1 MQLITL
7 LLFTVSILTLLSGIS
22 QWIGSRKAERA
33 HAGMFFLTTL
43 CSALWASSIA
53 LFLSLSPEQEN
64 MAPVLVYGIYIP
76 SVFMDVF
83 LIAYLNWNS
92 GVVKFLTA
100 VFAAMTLFIT
110 GAVLFDQMFMY
121 SAIDV
126 TTSGNKINIVNDWYY
141 WVYLAYFVI
150 ASFVIAGS
158 LLYQIAK
165 TRAKN
170 QKMGKIILLVGLIFT
185 GAASLIFDILLPFGI
200 RYDLIWVGPLTI
212 SATIIA
218 FYYAAL
224 RYRTIQLS
232 SAWLKI
238 MSYVVIMTSA
248 AIVYMLLFF
257 VVFTALFKV
266 PNPSTE
272 VFVLNFIMIAIVLLL
287 LPVIN
292 ELSAFIRSLIQTNQV
307 DVAYVVKKMN
317 KMANSNVN
325 LNELAEFL
333 ADHLH
338 FAYIGFIINGK
349 VYGSATL
356 PITPEEL
363 KQVELLKAPE
373 KGMWLSFNE
382 PVSRAFSRLDINAM
396 AELQDAKGKPFGQ
409 LLVGKPQGKMGF
421 DRRDLIQLEMIINL
435 VAAMIDTK
443 A

>member
-7 LLFTVSILTLLSGIS
+7 LLFTVSILTLLSGFS
-22 QWIGSRKAERA
+22 QWIGSRKTDRA
-33 HAGMFFLTTL
+33 HAGMFFLTTI
-43 CSALWASSIA
+43 CSSLWAVA
-53 LFLSLSPEQEN
+53 VAVFLSLKPEQEGI
-64 MAPVLVYGIYIP
+64 APLVIYGIYIP

-83 LIAYLNWNS
+83 LIAYLNWNNNI
-92 GVVKFLTA
+92 GKFLTTIFVA
-100 VFAAMTLFIT
+100 IALFIT
-110 GAVLFDQMFMY
+110 GALLYDHTILY
-121 SAIDV
+121 SEIEIAA
-126 TTSGNKINIVNDWYY
+126 SGNSIKIVNDWYY

-158 LLYQIAK
+158 LIYQIAK
-165 TRAKN
+165 IRAKN
-170 QKMGKIILLVGLIFT
+170 QKMGRIILLVGFAFT
-185 GAASLIFDILLPFGI
+185 GVASLIFDILLPFGI

-224 RYRTIQLS
+224 RYRIIQLS
-232 SAWLKI
+232 SAWLKV

-248 AIVYMLLFF
+248 AIIYMLLFF

-396 AELQDAKGKPFGQ
+396 AELQNAKGKPFGQ